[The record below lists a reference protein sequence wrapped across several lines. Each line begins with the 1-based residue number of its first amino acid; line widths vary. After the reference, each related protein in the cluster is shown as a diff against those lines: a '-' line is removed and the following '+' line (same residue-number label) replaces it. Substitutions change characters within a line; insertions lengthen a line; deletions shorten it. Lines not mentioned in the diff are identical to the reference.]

1 MNAMKMNVSQQ
12 CLACAVALGGR
23 LDGAV
28 GARRADARVW
38 FAATA
43 LGVIASIVLAW
54 QAAPV
59 ATMTPDLATAVAVT
73 AVAVRPSQPDRLLDC
88 PVPTL
93 EGMSCPVPEL
103 PSP

>member
-1 MNAMKMNVSQQ
+1 MNTMKMNLSQQ
-12 CLACAVALGGR
+12 CAVCTVTLGGR
-23 LDGAV
+23 PDGAAA
-28 GARRADARVW
+28 GRRADVRVW
-38 FAATA
+38 LAATA

-59 ATMTPDLATAVAVT
+59 ATMTPELASAIAITAVV
-73 AVAVRPSQPDRLLDC
+73 VQPSQPARMLDC

-93 EGMSCPVPEL
+93 EGMSCPVPDL

>member
-1 MNAMKMNVSQQ
+1 MNTLNMNGSQQ

-23 LDGAV
+23 PDGAAA
-28 GARRADARVW
+28 GRRADVRVW
-38 FAATA
+38 LAVAA
-43 LGVIASIVLAW
+43 LGVIASVVLAW

-59 ATMTPDLATAVAVT
+59 ATMTPEFATAVAVT
-73 AVAVRPSQPDRLLDC
+73 AVAARPSQPARLLDC

-93 EGMSCPVPEL
+93 EGMSCPVPDL